1 MKAKYRIGII
11 IALLAA
17 SFGAAYWITEAFVLR
32 GQQAGIRPFTAT
44 ISTALYHGDSI
55 QPLITRYTTVAF
67 RSDGSEVTVRHV
79 QAPDGNP
86 YDERVILDLTS
97 AQRVS
102 VDPMTQSRTT
112 YPMGPKELAHYKNL
126 RVNCASSP
134 GAATSAILGY
144 AVVKTARSAPAAS
157 GKVFSTEN
165 WLAPAL
171 GCFSLSQ
178 VTVWTNAATGA
189 ATDRKVRKV
198 LTIVEGD
205 PSAALFTIPSDYVE
219 RSPGEVLALFASKYH
234 KPDHPRT
241 SAVLDQ
247 VYQSHA
253 K

>member
-1 MKAKYRIGII
+1 MQNISKTSMIA
-11 IALLAA
+11 ALLAVV
-17 SFGAAYWITEAFVLR
+17 GAAFWIAEPFVLE

-44 ISTALYHGDSI
+44 IFSAMYRGESS
-55 QPLITRYTTVAF
+55 QPLFTRYKTVAF

-102 VDPMTQSRTT
+102 VDPITQSRTT
-112 YPMGPKELAHYKNL
+112 YPLSPKVVAHYKSS
-126 RVNCASSP
+126 RVNCAASP
-134 GAATSAILGY
+134 GAATSTILGY
-144 AVVKTARSAPAAS
+144 AVVKSVIGGPGAHDGA
-157 GKVFSTEN
+157 FSSED
-165 WLAPAL
+165 WQAPAL
-171 GCFSLSQ
+171 GCLSLSQ
-178 VTVWTNAATGA
+178 VTIWKKAG
-189 ATDRKVRKV
+189 TDAVSEKRVVKV

-205 PSAALFTIPSDYVE
+205 PAEALFTIPSGYTE
-219 RSPGEVLALFASKYH
+219 RSPGEVLALFAGKYH

>member
-1 MKAKYRIGII
+1 MQNIFRTGVIT
-11 IALLAA
+11 ALLAA
-17 SFGAAYWITEAFVLR
+17 SFGAAFWIAKPFVLR

-44 ISTALYHGDSI
+44 IATALYHGDSI

-144 AVVKTARSAPAAS
+144 AVVKAARSGPAAS

-165 WLAPAL
+165 WRAPAL

-178 VTVWTNAATGA
+178 VTVWTNSATGA

-198 LTIVEGD
+198 LTIIEGD
-205 PSAALFTIPSDYVE
+205 PVAALFIIPSDYVE
-219 RSPGEVLALFASKYH
+219 CSPGEVLALFASKYQ
-234 KPDHPRT
+234 KPDHSRT
-241 SAVLDQ
+241 DAVLNR

-253 K
+253 R

>member
-1 MKAKYRIGII
+1 MQNIFRTGII
-11 IALLAA
+11 ATLLVA
-17 SFGAAYWITEAFVLR
+17 SFGAAFWIAEPFVLR

-44 ISTALYHGDSI
+44 IATALYHGDSI

-102 VDPMTQSRTT
+102 VDPMTRSRTT

-126 RVNCASSP
+126 RVNCASPP
-134 GAATSAILGY
+134 GAATSTILGY
-144 AVVKTARSAPAAS
+144 AVVKAARSGPAAS

-178 VTVWTNAATGA
+178 VTVWTDSATGA

-198 LTIVEGD
+198 LTIIEGD
-205 PSAALFTIPSDYVE
+205 PAGSLFTVPSGYTE
-219 RSPGEVLALFASKYH
+219 RSPEEVLALFASKYQ
-234 KPDHPRT
+234 KLDHPRT
-241 SAVLDQ
+241 GAMLDQ